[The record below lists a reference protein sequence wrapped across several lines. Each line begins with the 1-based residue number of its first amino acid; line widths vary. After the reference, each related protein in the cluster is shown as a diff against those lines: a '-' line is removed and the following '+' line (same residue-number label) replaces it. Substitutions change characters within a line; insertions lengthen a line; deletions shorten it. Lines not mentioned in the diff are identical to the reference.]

1 MTEENSH
8 APAGLTGIGLRLFFF
23 FLLEIVALV
32 VFGTFLDELFGR
44 LAAGAMGVFLAA
56 VIANFLTVRIY
67 ERGRLEDVG
76 MGWGPSSPRHLL
88 LGAGAGVVAGALV
101 SGALL
106 VLGLAVWQPIP
117 DSRFQL
123 GRLLWVSALLLFG
136 AVGEEL
142 LFHGYGFQLLL
153 QSAGPKWI
161 IPISAA
167 IFGWAHHDNIAASPL
182 GLVNTALWGLLL
194 GYAFVR
200 AGDLWLPI
208 GLHFGWNWI
217 LPLFG
222 ANLSGFTLSL
232 TGYTMEARG
241 QQLWSGGAYG
251 PEASLFTTV
260 IAVALGLWLWKA
272 RLGGPAVGSAEMEAS
287 SDETAHP

>member
-1 MTEENSH
+1 MTEENSQ

-23 FLLEIVALV
+23 FLLEIVAMV

-76 MGWGPSSPRHLL
+76 MGWGPGASRHLL
-88 LGAGAGVVAGALV
+88 LGAAAGVVAGLLV
-101 SGALL
+101 AGALL
-106 VLGLAVWQPIP
+106 VLGLAVWKPEA
-117 DSRFQL
+117 DGGFQL
-123 GRLLWVSALLLFG
+123 GRLLWVSVLLLFG

-142 LFHGYGFQLLL
+142 LFRGYGFQLLL
-153 QSAGPKWI
+153 TAAGPKWI
-161 IPISAA
+161 IPISAI
-167 IFGWAHHDNIAASPL
+167 IFGWAHHDNISASPL

-217 LPLFG
+217 LPLMG

-241 QQLWSGGAYG
+241 QEMWSGGAYG

-272 RLGGPAVGSAEMEAS
+272 RLGGMPAPEIPPEKEA
-287 SDETAHP
+287 

>member
-1 MTEENSH
+1 MTEENSS

-23 FLLEIVALV
+23 FVLEIVSMV
-32 VFGTFLDELFGR
+32 VFATFLDELFGR

-56 VIANFLTVRIY
+56 VLANALTVRVY

-76 MGWGPSSPRHLL
+76 MGWGPAAPRHLL
-88 LGAGAGVVAGALV
+88 LGGAAGVLAGLIV
-101 SGALL
+101 TGALL
-106 VLGLAVWQPIP
+106 GFGLVVWKP
-117 DSRFQL
+117 DPEASFQM
-123 GRLLWVSALLLFG
+123 GRLLWVSVLLLFG

-142 LFHGYGFQLLL
+142 LFRGYGFQLLL
-153 QSAGPKWI
+153 HAAGPWWV

-167 IFGWAHHDNIAASPL
+167 IFGWAHYGNIAASPL
-182 GLVNTALWGLLL
+182 GLFNTALWGLLL
-194 GYAFVR
+194 GYAFYR

-217 LPLFG
+217 LPLLG

-232 TGYTMEARG
+232 SGYTMEARG
-241 QQLWSGGAYG
+241 QEMWSGGAYG

-260 IAVALGLWLWKA
+260 IAIVLALWLWKA
-272 RLGGPAVGSAEMEAS
+272 RLGSPPVGQPEEEA
-287 SDETAHP
+287 

>member
-1 MTEENSH
+1 MSEENQH
-8 APAGLTGIGLRLFFF
+8 EAAGVTGIGLRLFFF

-32 VFGTFLDELFGR
+32 VFATFLDELFGR

-56 VIANFLTVRIY
+56 VIANFLTVRIF

-76 MGWGPSSPRHLL
+76 MGWGPGASRHLL
-88 LGAGAGVVAGALV
+88 LGSAAGVGAGLIVTGV
-101 SGALL
+101 LL
-106 VLGLAVWQPIP
+106 VLGLAVWKPAP
-117 DSRFQL
+117 DAGFQL
-123 GRLLWVSALLLFG
+123 GRLLWVSVLLLFG

-142 LFHGYGFQLLL
+142 LFRGYGFQLLL
-153 QSAGPKWI
+153 NAAGAKWV

-182 GLVNTALWGLLL
+182 GLINTALWGLLL

-217 LPLFG
+217 LPLLG
-222 ANLSGFTLSL
+222 ANLSGFTLTL

-241 QQLWSGGAYG
+241 QEIWSGGAYG
-251 PEASLFTTV
+251 PEASLFTT
-260 IAVALGLWLWKA
+260 AVALALGLWLWRA
-272 RLGGPAVGSAEMEAS
+272 RLGSVPAPAAPPDQEA
-287 SDETAHP
+287 